1 MNNHSNPSYYKNN
14 GYAPRPNV
22 ALIAALMM
30 LSALMGT
37 TISVVL
43 SRVILPNPS
52 LATVDMTGLMYQFV
66 KSEATGSASLAEK
79 RIEVRHFSQQLE
91 TALKTIAQEKHLI
104 LVPKEAVIAGSQDIT
119 AEVGARLSLSRSPS
133 VSLREKS
140 DESQ

>member
-1 MNNHSNPSYYKNN
+1 MNHDKNYRYYPS
-14 GYAPRPNV
+14 RPNV

-37 TISVVL
+37 TISLVL

-52 LATVDMTGLMYQFV
+52 IATVDMTGLMYRFV
-66 KSEATGSASLAEK
+66 KSEASGSASLAEK

-91 TALKTIAQEKHLI
+91 TVLKTIVQEKHVI
-104 LVPKEAVIAGSQDIT
+104 LVPKEAVIAGGNDLT
-119 AEVGARLSLSRSPS
+119 AEVASRLSMSRSPS
-133 VSLREKS
+133 ASSVEKS

>member
-1 MNNHSNPSYYKNN
+1 MNHDKNYRYYPS
-14 GYAPRPNV
+14 RPNV

-37 TISVVL
+37 TISIVL

-52 LATVDMTGLMYQFV
+52 IATVDMTGLMYRFV
-66 KSEATGSASLAEK
+66 KSEASGSASLAEK

-91 TALKTIAQEKHLI
+91 TTLKTIAQEKHVI
-104 LVPKEAVIAGSQDIT
+104 LLPKEAVMAGSQDLT
-119 AEVGARLSLSRSPS
+119 AEVAAQLSLSRAPS
-133 VSLREKS
+133 VSLMEKS